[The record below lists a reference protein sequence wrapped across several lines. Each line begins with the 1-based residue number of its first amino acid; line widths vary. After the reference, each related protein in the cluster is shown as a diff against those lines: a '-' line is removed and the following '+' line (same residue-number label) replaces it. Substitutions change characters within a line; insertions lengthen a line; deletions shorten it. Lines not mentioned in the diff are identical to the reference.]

1 MHMGTPLTTFQRST
15 AAATLC
21 RAALCCAVLCAAQ
34 VRRLHF
40 HDFMLDVHKRLRNMS
55 GEADPLKHVA
65 DDVAAGVKV
74 SELSHTVCWP
84 SHGLCRS

>member
-1 MHMGTPLTTFQRST
+1 MNFLLLPR
-15 AAATLC
+15 C
-21 RAALCCAVLCAAQ
+21 VVLRCTQ

-74 SELSHTVCWP
+74 RAGMTHVAALHALS
-84 SHGLCRS
+84 